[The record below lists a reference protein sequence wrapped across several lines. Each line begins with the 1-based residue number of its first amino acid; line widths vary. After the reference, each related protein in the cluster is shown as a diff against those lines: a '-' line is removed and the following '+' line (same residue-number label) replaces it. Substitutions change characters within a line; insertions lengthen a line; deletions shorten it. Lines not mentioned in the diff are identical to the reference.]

1 MKVKVLQSFR
11 DKDNFA
17 KAYSAGEVI
26 EIDENRAEHLISIN
40 IVEKIVIKSKKQAND
55 N

>member
-26 EIDENRAEHLISIN
+26 DIDENRAEHLISIN
-40 IVEKIVIKSKKQAND
+40 IVEKVVRAKKQNND

>member
-26 EIDENRAEHLISIN
+26 DIDENRAEHLISIN
-40 IVEKIVIKSKKQAND
+40 IVEKVVRSKKQNND